1 MMSRTALKYLIAVL
15 LAAFAFAAF
24 GCMAG
29 YRTTTKNGHE
39 SVYRVDEDGTKTL
52 VYEKDKDGTLTIHDE
67 TDPRAQRMMEA
78 QAAMEQSQ
86 AADAAR
92 IERIKAAPKRPSG
105 EPIYV
110 ALYDIELGPKLK
122 EAQHSDG
129 AVMAEVVKNFE
140 SDDVI
145 NLVSASELKSRQ
157 WVEMAKM
164 SQGKSSKEAPPA
176 DVNVVS
182 KAYLKEV
189 YGISKSTGKPASAW
203 YVVFE
208 AVVSCNYLPAE
219 YTVTDEG
226 NMFQNA
232 QVTKRFVDKVKTVIK
247 TNIGPT
253 LPADRSL

>member
-1 MMSRTALKYLIAVL
+1 MSRTALKFLIAVL

-52 VYEKDKDGTLTIHDE
+52 VYEKAKDGTVTIHDE
-67 TDPRAQRMMEA
+67 TDPKAQQIMEA
-78 QAAMEQSQ
+78 QVAMEESK
-86 AADAAR
+86 AADLAR
-92 IERIKAAPKRPSG
+92 IERIKAAPKREWG
-105 EPIYV
+105 EPIFV
-110 ALYDIELGPKLK
+110 ALYDVELGPKLK
-122 EAQHSDG
+122 EAQHSEA
-129 AVMAEVVKNFE
+129 AVYAEVAKNFE

-145 NLVSASELKSRQ
+145 QLVSASDLKNRQ
-157 WVEMAKM
+157 FVEMAKM
-164 SQGKSSKEAPPA
+164 YQGKSSKEAPPA

-189 YGISKSTGKPASAW
+189 YGLSKSTGKPASAW

-208 AVVSCNYLPAE
+208 AVVSCNYLPAS
-219 YTVTDEG
+219 YTITEEG

-232 QVTKRFVDKVKTVIK
+232 EITRRFAEKVKTVIK